1 MFRFLLFV
9 VVVGAVALYFTNP
22 TTAEVQAQLGGQL
35 PPQLTG
41 APAYPSTP
49 YPSSAY
55 PGPAD
60 QPGTAP
66 TDQSGSSPGAAP
78 GMQQPPTPPAVAPGA
93 PPAMPDV
100 PAATIPQGE
109 MQLDRKDYYLF
120 SVYKVTVGGQQLPGC
135 IVGIAKQAVPMTPD
149 KCPS

>member
-9 VVVGAVALYFTNP
+9 LVVGGIALYFTNP

-41 APAYPSTP
+41 VPAAPA
-49 YPSSAY
+49 A
-55 PGPAD
+55 PGD
-60 QPGTAP
+60 Q
-66 TDQSGSSPGAAP
+66 P

-120 SVYKVTVGGQQLPGC
+120 SVYKATVGGQQLPGC